1 MAATTPLRDTRK
13 RYYSIE
19 EANRALPLV
28 RAIVSDIVRQN
39 GVVEELQQRL
49 ARVSRER
56 KRNSEDLYSE
66 EMTQFQNE
74 LEAEEERLNTFHD
87 ELRRLGVELRNLDG
101 LCDFPSLMD
110 GREVYLCWRL
120 GEAQVAHWHELDA
133 GFAGRQRIAD
143 PPPAA
148 TGPTA

>member
-13 RYYSIE
+13 RYYTVE
-19 EANRALPLV
+19 EANRALTLV
-28 RAIVSDIVRQN
+28 RAIVADIVRQN

-49 ARVSRER
+49 ARMGRER
-56 KRNSEDLYSE
+56 RQDSEDLYSE
-66 EMTQFQNE
+66 ELTHFQSE
-74 LEAEEERLNTFHD
+74 LEVEEERLNTFHE
-87 ELRRLGVELRNLDG
+87 ELKRLGVELRNLDG

-120 GEAQVAHWHELDA
+120 GEPQVSHWHELEA

-143 PPPAA
+143 RPDGGAE
-148 TGPTA
+148 PTA